1 MSIEVIQMQTWW
13 KEEIVYQIYPKSFK
27 DSNHDGIGDIKGIIE
42 KLDYLESLGITMLWI
57 CPVYQSPMDD
67 NGYDISDYYQIHPD
81 FGTMDDMDEL
91 IQKAKSRN
99 IKIIMDLVINHTSD
113 EHAWFQEALKNP
125 KSPYRQYYIFK
136 KGLNHQPP
144 TNWRSVFGGS
154 VWQEVPG
161 EKDMYYFH
169 SFSKKQPDLNWENP
183 QMRED
188 IYSMVNWWLDKGIA
202 GFRVD
207 AINFIKKDQSWEN
220 GPIDGADGLSSCFEF
235 TRNQDGIDVFFQELR
250 KRTFDV
256 HQCMTV
262 AEAVGVPYHQLDLFI
277 GQNGCF
283 SMMFDFNYSNIDI
296 TEHEEWFPIQNWTM
310 KEYKEKLFLSQK
322 EIFKTGWCGV
332 FLENHD
338 MQRSLNRLIREPKER
353 TFKSAKALGQLF
365 MFLKGTP
372 FIYQGEEIGMINN
385 HRLSIEDFDDLNSH
399 AQYKR
404 ALMEGYNQEEALKFV
419 NRRSRDN
426 TRSPMSWNNEIYAG
440 FSDVKPWLKN
450 NEYYQEINV
459 YQEINDPDSV
469 LSYYQQM
476 IALRKNPLYHHTF
489 VYGDFIPL
497 DTEEYIVAY
506 IRQDQQNTILCIQNL
521 QNKTTSF
528 PLEYD
533 SKILLSNDKVLINE
547 QTLQLSPYQ
556 AMIILLQ

>member
-1 MSIEVIQMQTWW
+1 MQEWW

-27 DSNHDGIGDIKGIIE
+27 DSNHDGIGDIQGIIE
-42 KLDYLESLGITMLWI
+42 KLDYLEDLGVTMLWI

-91 IQKAKSRN
+91 IQKAKERH

-125 KSPYRQYYIFK
+125 DSPYRNYYIFK
-136 KGLNHQPP
+136 EGKNNQPP
-144 TNWRSVFGGS
+144 TNWRSVFSGS
-154 VWQEVPG
+154 VWEKVPH
-161 EKDMYYFH
+161 EDHMYYFH

-188 IYSMVNWWLDKGIA
+188 IYRMINWWLDKGIA

-207 AINFIKKDQSWEN
+207 AINFIKKDQSWQD
-220 GPIDGADGLSSCFEF
+220 GPVDGADGLSSCFEF
-235 TRNQDGIDVFFQELR
+235 ARNQPGIEVFFKELR
-250 KRTFDV
+250 EKTFDV

-262 AEAVGVPYHQLDLFI
+262 AEAVGVPYHQLDIFI
-277 GQNGCF
+277 GEKGCF
-283 SMMFDFNYSNIDI
+283 SMMFDFNYSHIDI

-310 KEYKEKLFLSQK
+310 QEYKNKLFLSQK

-338 MQRSLNRLIREPKER
+338 MQRSLNRLIRNPQER
-353 TFKSAKALGQLF
+353 TSKAAKALGQLF

-385 HRLSIEDFDDLNSH
+385 HRLSINDFDDLNSH
-399 AQYKR
+399 AQYHR
-404 ALMEGYNQEEALKFV
+404 ALQEGYSEEEALDFV

-426 TRSPMSWNNEIYAG
+426 TRSPMSWNDQRYAG
-440 FSDVKPWLKN
+440 FSDTKPWLAN

-459 YQEINDPDSV
+459 ALQINDSDSV
-469 LSYYQQM
+469 LSYYKQM
-476 IALRKNPLYHHTF
+476 IALRQNSLYHQTF

-497 DTEEYIVAY
+497 ESEEYVIAY
-506 IRQDQQNTILCIQNL
+506 IRQDKQNQILCIQNL

-528 PLEYD
+528 PLEHY
-533 SKILLSNDKVLINE
+533 SKVLLSNDDIHIHDH
-547 QTLQLSPYQ
+547 QIQLSPYQ
-556 AMIILLQ
+556 SVVILL

>member
-1 MSIEVIQMQTWW
+1 MQEWW

-27 DSNHDGIGDIKGIIE
+27 DSNHDGIGDIQGIIE
-42 KLDYLESLGITMLWI
+42 KLDYLEDLGVTMLWI

-91 IQKAKSRN
+91 IQKAKERH

-125 KSPYRQYYIFK
+125 DSPYRNYYIFK
-136 KGLNHQPP
+136 EGKNNQPP
-144 TNWRSVFGGS
+144 TNWRSVFSGS
-154 VWQEVPG
+154 VWEKVPH
-161 EKDMYYFH
+161 EDHMYYFH

-188 IYSMVNWWLDKGIA
+188 IYRMINWWLDKGIA

-207 AINFIKKDQSWEN
+207 AINFIKKDQSWQD
-220 GPIDGADGLSSCFEF
+220 GPVDGADGLSSCFEF
-235 TRNQDGIDVFFQELR
+235 SRNQPGIEVFFQELR
-250 KRTFDV
+250 EKTFDV

-262 AEAVGVPYHQLDLFI
+262 AEAVGVPYHQLDIFI
-277 GQNGCF
+277 GEKGCF
-283 SMMFDFNYSNIDI
+283 SMMFDFNYSHIDI

-310 KEYKEKLFLSQK
+310 QEYKNKLFLSQK
-322 EIFKTGWCGV
+322 EIFKTGWCGT

-338 MQRSLNRLIREPKER
+338 MQRSLNRLIRNPQER
-353 TFKSAKALGQLF
+353 TFKAAKALGQLF

-385 HRLSIEDFDDLNSH
+385 HRLSINDFDDLNSH
-399 AQYKR
+399 AQYHR
-404 ALMEGYNQEEALKFV
+404 ALQEGYSEEEALDFV

-426 TRSPMSWNNEIYAG
+426 TRSPMSWNDQRYAG
-440 FSDVKPWLKN
+440 FSDTKPWLAN

-459 YQEINDPDSV
+459 ALQINDSDSV
-469 LSYYQQM
+469 LSYYKQM
-476 IALRKNPLYHHTF
+476 IALRQNSLYHQTF

-497 DTEEYIVAY
+497 ESEEYVIAY
-506 IRQDQQNTILCIQNL
+506 IRQDKQNQILCIQNL

-528 PLEYD
+528 PLEHY
-533 SKILLSNDKVLINE
+533 SKVLLSNDDIHIHDH
-547 QTLQLSPYQ
+547 QIQLSPYQ
-556 AMIILLQ
+556 SVVILL

>member
-1 MSIEVIQMQTWW
+1 MQTWW

-27 DSNHDGIGDIKGIIE
+27 DSNHDGIGDIQGIIE
-42 KLDYLESLGITMLWI
+42 KLDYLETLGVTMLWV
-57 CPVYQSPMDD
+57 CPVYLSPMDD
-67 NGYDISDYYQIHPD
+67 NGYDIANYYQIHPD
-81 FGTMDDMDEL
+81 FGTMEDMDEL
-91 IQKAKSRN
+91 IQKAKEKN

-125 KSPYRQYYIFK
+125 DSPYRQYYIFK
-136 KGLNHQPP
+136 EGVHHQPP
-144 TNWRSVFGGS
+144 TNWRSVFSGS
-154 VWQEVPG
+154 VWEEVPD
-161 EKDMYYFH
+161 EENMYYFH

-188 IYSMVNWWLDKGIA
+188 IYRMVNWWLEKGIA

-207 AINFIKKDQSWEN
+207 AINFIKKDQSWQN
-220 GPIDGADGLSSCFEF
+220 GPVDGADGLSSCFEF
-235 TRNQDGIDVFFQELR
+235 TRNQPGIEVFFQELR
-250 KRTFDV
+250 EKTFDV

-262 AEAVGVPYHQLDLFI
+262 AEAVGVPYHQLDIFI
-277 GQNGCF
+277 GQKGCF
-283 SMMFDFNYSNIDI
+283 SMMFDFNYSHIDI

-310 KEYKEKLFLSQK
+310 QEYKDKLFLSQK

-353 TFKSAKALGQLF
+353 TFQSAKALGQLF

-399 AQYKR
+399 AQYRR
-404 ALMEGYNQEEALKFV
+404 ALQEGYNQEEALEFV

-426 TRSPMSWNNEIYAG
+426 TRSPMSWNNQLYAG
-440 FSDVKPWLKN
+440 FGDVKPWLKN

-459 YQEINDPDSV
+459 EKQENDPESV
-469 LSYYQQM
+469 LSYYRQM
-476 IALRKNPLYHHTF
+476 IALRKNPLYQQTF

-497 DTEEYIVAY
+497 DTEEYVIAY
-506 IRQDQQNTILCIQNL
+506 IRQDQHNKILCIHNL

-528 PLEYD
+528 SLEND
-533 SKILLSNDKVLINE
+533 SKILLSNDQVIIN
-547 QTLQLSPYQ
+547 QQQIQLLPYQ
-556 AMIILLQ
+556 AIILQIV

>member
-1 MSIEVIQMQTWW
+1 MQEWW

-27 DSNHDGIGDIKGIIE
+27 DSNHDGIGDIQGIIE
-42 KLDYLESLGITMLWI
+42 KLDYLQDLGVTMLWI

-91 IQKAKSRN
+91 IQKAKERH

-125 KSPYRQYYIFK
+125 DSPYRNYYIFK
-136 KGLNHQPP
+136 EGKNNQPP
-144 TNWRSVFGGS
+144 TNWRSVFSGS
-154 VWQEVPG
+154 VWEKVPH
-161 EKDMYYFH
+161 EDHMYYFH

-188 IYSMVNWWLDKGIA
+188 IYRMINWWLEKGIA

-207 AINFIKKDQSWEN
+207 AINFIKKDQSWQD
-220 GPIDGADGLSSCFEF
+220 GPVDGADGLSSCFEF
-235 TRNQDGIDVFFQELR
+235 SRNQPGIEVFFQELR
-250 KRTFDV
+250 EKTFDV

-262 AEAVGVPYHQLDLFI
+262 AEAVGVPYHQLDIFI
-277 GQNGCF
+277 GEKGCF
-283 SMMFDFNYSNIDI
+283 SMMFDFNYSHIDI

-310 KEYKEKLFLSQK
+310 QEYKNKLFLSQK
-322 EIFKTGWCGV
+322 EIFKTGWCGT

-338 MQRSLNRLIREPKER
+338 MQRSLNRLIRNPQER
-353 TFKSAKALGQLF
+353 TSKAAKALGQLF

-385 HRLSIEDFDDLNSH
+385 HRLSINDFDDLNSH
-399 AQYKR
+399 AQYHR
-404 ALMEGYNQEEALKFV
+404 ALQEGYSEEEALDFV

-426 TRSPMSWNNEIYAG
+426 TRSPMSWNDQRYAG
-440 FSDVKPWLKN
+440 FSDTKPWLAN

-459 YQEINDPDSV
+459 ALQINDSDSV
-469 LSYYQQM
+469 LSYYKQM
-476 IALRKNPLYHHTF
+476 IALRQNSLYHQTF

-497 DTEEYIVAY
+497 ESEEYVIAY
-506 IRQDQQNTILCIQNL
+506 IRQDKQNQILCIQNL

-528 PLEYD
+528 PLEHY
-533 SKILLSNDKVLINE
+533 SKVLLSNDDIHIHDH
-547 QTLQLSPYQ
+547 QIQLSPYQ
-556 AMIILLQ
+556 SVVILL

>member
-1 MSIEVIQMQTWW
+1 MQTWW

-27 DSNHDGIGDIKGIIE
+27 DSNHDGIGDIQGIIE

-81 FGTMDDMDEL
+81 FGTMNDMDEL
-91 IQKAKSRN
+91 IQKAKKRN

-125 KSPYRQYYIFK
+125 MSPYRQYYIFK
-136 KGLNHQPP
+136 KGVDHQPP

-161 EKDMYYFH
+161 EENMYYFH

-188 IYSMVNWWLDKGIA
+188 IYKMVNWWLDKGIA

-207 AINFIKKDQSWEN
+207 AINFIKKDQRWEN
-220 GPIDGADGLSSCFEF
+220 GPVDGADGLSSCFEF
-235 TRNQDGIDVFFQELR
+235 TRNQEGIDAFFQELR
-250 KRTFDV
+250 ERTFDV

-277 GQNGCF
+277 GKHGCF

-322 EIFKTGWCGV
+322 EIFKTGWCAV

-353 TFKSAKALGQLF
+353 TIKSAKALGQLF

-372 FIYQGEEIGMINN
+372 FIYQGEEIGMVNN
-385 HRLSIEDFDDLNSH
+385 HRFSIEDFDDLNSH

-404 ALMEGYNQEEALKFV
+404 ALLEGYNQEEALEFV

-426 TRSPMSWNNEIYAG
+426 TRSPMSWNDELYAG
-440 FSDVKPWLKN
+440 FSDVKPWLSN
-450 NEYYQEINV
+450 NEYYPDINV
-459 YQEINDPDSV
+459 SKEINDPDSV
-469 LSYYQQM
+469 LTYYQQM
-476 IALRKNPLYHHTF
+476 IALRKNPLYQHTF

-497 DTEEYIVAY
+497 DTEEYVIAY
-506 IRQDQQNTILCIQNL
+506 IRQDQQNKILCIQNL

-533 SKILLSNDKVLINE
+533 SKILLSNDKVIINE
-547 QTLQLSPYQ
+547 KKLQLSPYQ
-556 AMIILLQ
+556 AIIILQQ

>member
-1 MSIEVIQMQTWW
+1 MQEWW

-27 DSNHDGIGDIKGIIE
+27 DSNHDGIGDIQGIIE
-42 KLDYLESLGITMLWI
+42 KLDYLQDLGVTMLWI

-91 IQKAKSRN
+91 IQKAKERH

-125 KSPYRQYYIFK
+125 DSPYRNYYIFK
-136 KGLNHQPP
+136 EGKNNQPP
-144 TNWRSVFGGS
+144 TNWRSVFSGS
-154 VWQEVPG
+154 VWEKVPH
-161 EKDMYYFH
+161 EDHMYYFH

-188 IYSMVNWWLDKGIA
+188 IYRMINWWLDKGIA

-207 AINFIKKDQSWEN
+207 AINFIKKDQSWQD
-220 GPIDGADGLSSCFEF
+220 GPVDGADGLSSCFEF
-235 TRNQDGIDVFFQELR
+235 ARNQPGIEVFFQELR
-250 KRTFDV
+250 EKTFDV

-262 AEAVGVPYHQLDLFI
+262 AEAVGVPYHQLDIFI
-277 GQNGCF
+277 GEKGCF
-283 SMMFDFNYSNIDI
+283 SMMFDFNYSHIDI

-310 KEYKEKLFLSQK
+310 QEYKNKLFLSQK
-322 EIFKTGWCGV
+322 EIFKTGWCGT

-338 MQRSLNRLIREPKER
+338 MQRSLNRLIRNPQER
-353 TFKSAKALGQLF
+353 TSKAAKALGQLF

-385 HRLSIEDFDDLNSH
+385 HRLSINDFDDLNSH
-399 AQYKR
+399 AQYHR
-404 ALMEGYNQEEALKFV
+404 ALQEGYSEEEALDFV

-426 TRSPMSWNNEIYAG
+426 TRSPMSWNDQRYAG
-440 FSDVKPWLKN
+440 FSDTKPWLAN

-459 YQEINDPDSV
+459 ALQINDSDSV
-469 LSYYQQM
+469 LSYYKQM
-476 IALRKNPLYHHTF
+476 IALRQNPLYHQTF

-497 DTEEYIVAY
+497 ESEEYVIAY
-506 IRQDQQNTILCIQNL
+506 IRQDKQNQILCIQNL

-528 PLEYD
+528 PLEHY
-533 SKILLSNDKVLINE
+533 SKVLLSNADIHIHDHKI
-547 QTLQLSPYQ
+547 QLSPYQ
-556 AMIILLQ
+556 SVVILL

>member
-1 MSIEVIQMQTWW
+1 MQEWW

-27 DSNHDGIGDIKGIIE
+27 DSNHDGIGDIQGIIE
-42 KLDYLESLGITMLWI
+42 KLDYLEDLGVTMLWI

-91 IQKAKSRN
+91 IQKAKERH

-125 KSPYRQYYIFK
+125 DSPYRNYYIFK
-136 KGLNHQPP
+136 EGKNNQPP
-144 TNWRSVFGGS
+144 TNWRSVFSGS
-154 VWQEVPG
+154 VWEKVPH
-161 EKDMYYFH
+161 EDHMYYFH

-188 IYSMVNWWLDKGIA
+188 IYRMINWWLDKGIA

-207 AINFIKKDQSWEN
+207 AINFIKKDQSWQD
-220 GPIDGADGLSSCFEF
+220 GPVDGADGLSSCFEF
-235 TRNQDGIDVFFQELR
+235 SRNQPGIEVFFQELR
-250 KRTFDV
+250 EKTFDV

-262 AEAVGVPYHQLDLFI
+262 AEAVGVPYHQLDIFI
-277 GQNGCF
+277 GEKGCF
-283 SMMFDFNYSNIDI
+283 SMMFDFNYSHIDI

-310 KEYKEKLFLSQK
+310 QEYKNKLFLSQK
-322 EIFKTGWCGV
+322 EIFKTGWCGT

-338 MQRSLNRLIREPKER
+338 MQRSLNRLIRNPQER
-353 TFKSAKALGQLF
+353 TSKAAKALGQLF

-385 HRLSIEDFDDLNSH
+385 YRLSINDFDDLNSH
-399 AQYKR
+399 AQYHR
-404 ALMEGYNQEEALKFV
+404 ALQEGYSKEEALDFV

-426 TRSPMSWNNEIYAG
+426 TRSPMSWNDQRYAG
-440 FSDVKPWLKN
+440 FSDTKPWLAN

-459 YQEINDPDSV
+459 ALQINDSDSV
-469 LSYYQQM
+469 LSYYKQM
-476 IALRKNPLYHHTF
+476 IALRQNSLYHQTF

-497 DTEEYIVAY
+497 ESEEYVIAY
-506 IRQDQQNTILCIQNL
+506 IRQDKQNQILCIQNL

-528 PLEYD
+528 PLEHY
-533 SKILLSNDKVLINE
+533 SKVLLSNDDIHIHDH
-547 QTLQLSPYQ
+547 QIQLSPYQ
-556 AMIILLQ
+556 SVVILL